1 MYRIVKGL
9 ILAGLSIAVMGCH
22 DDKPHKAGK
31 ERPPLDEIDAGGRG
45 LQSKDLIEATDQM
58 TMELLSLPELNA
70 SARQWTIVA
79 GPVENQTLNT
89 QQNYAIFIDRLKT
102 NLSKQGRGRVTLIE
116 NRDRYRDLQSKELE
130 GGGEREDSFGQTD
143 GSRTVPGNA
152 GIQPDFILYS
162 KAQQMTSGGPDL
174 YRFEFNLT
182 NLKTRQLIWSGE
194 YMVKVH

>member
-1 MYRIVKGL
+1 MIVKGL
-9 ILAGLSIAVMGCH
+9 LLTTLTFAVVGCH
-22 DDKPHKAGK
+22 DDKPHKAGR

-45 LQSKDLIEATDQM
+45 LQSKDLMDATDQM
-58 TMELLSLPELNA
+58 SMDLLALPELNA
-70 SARQWTIVA
+70 AERQWTIVT
-79 GPVENQTLNT
+79 GPTENQTMNVR
-89 QQNYAIFIDRLKT
+89 QNYAIFIDRLKT
-102 NLSKQGRGRVTLIE
+102 NLSRQGRGRVALIE

-130 GGGEREDSFGQTD
+130 GGGEREDTFGQTD
-143 GSRTVPGNA
+143 GSRAAPGNA
-152 GIQPDFILYS
+152 GIQPDYILYS

>member
-1 MYRIVKGL
+1 MRKIVKGL
-9 ILAGLSIAVMGCH
+9 LLATLSFAVIGCH
-22 DDKPHKAGK
+22 DDKPHKAGR

-58 TMELLSLPELNA
+58 AMELLALPEINA
-70 SARQWTIVA
+70 ASKQWTIVT
-79 GPVENQTLNT
+79 GPTENQTQNVR
-89 QQNYAIFIDRLKT
+89 QNYSIFIDRLKT
-102 NLSKQGRGRVTLIE
+102 NLSKQGRGRVALIE

-130 GGGEREDSFGQTD
+130 GGGEREDTFGQTD
-143 GSRTVPGNA
+143 GSKTAPGPA